1 MDGDVAAA
9 RIAENNRIFRD
20 ANEQISSKATEY
32 GDPVERVPFLCECP
46 RPECTTIVRL
56 TPAEYEAIR
65 GDSKHFFTIAG
76 HEHAEEPIGEVVS
89 RRNGYVVVEKDV
101 EA

>member
-1 MDGDVAAA
+1 MNRDIPAA

-20 ANEQISSKATEY
+20 ANEQISSKAAEY
-32 GDPVERVPFLCECP
+32 GDPVERIPFLCECP
-46 RPECTTIVRL
+46 QPECTTIVRL

-65 GDSKHFFTIAG
+65 GDPKHFFTTAG
-76 HEHAEEPIGEVVS
+76 HERAEEPIGEVVS
-89 RRNGYVVVEKDV
+89 RENGYVVVEKDL